1 MKPSLR
7 ALVMAAALVSVTA
20 LGSHP
25 ALADET
31 KAAPGIGGEQR
42 GHGCR
47 QGSNERHGKQFLK
60 RLAVKL
66 GMTEAQKTQAKAVL
80 EAGRSQAKPL
90 FASLKNER
98 LQLRNLIHSGTADE
112 AAVRAQSAKVAAV
125 QADLAVQRAQTVK
138 KLMALLTPE
147 QQKKLQE
154 LKATWGEKHHHGHD
168 MEQD

>member
-7 ALVMAAALVSVTA
+7 ALVMAAALASVTV
-20 LGSHP
+20 LGSQL
-25 ALADET
+25 AQADET
-31 KAAPGIGGEQR
+31 KAAPAVGGEQR

-47 QGSNERHGKQFLK
+47 QGNHERHGKQFLK

-80 EAGRSQAKPL
+80 ETSRSQAKPL
-90 FASLKNER
+90 VASLKTER

-125 QADLAVQRAQTVK
+125 QADLAVQRAQTVQ
-138 KLMALLTPE
+138 KLVALLTPE
-147 QQKKLQE
+147 QQKKLQG
-154 LKATWGEKHHHGHD
+154 LKATWGDKHHGHG